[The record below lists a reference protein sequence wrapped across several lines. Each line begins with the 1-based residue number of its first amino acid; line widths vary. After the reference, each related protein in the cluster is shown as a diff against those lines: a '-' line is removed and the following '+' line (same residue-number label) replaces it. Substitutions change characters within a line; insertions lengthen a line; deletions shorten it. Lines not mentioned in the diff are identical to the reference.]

1 MQVFQGTGNQAKE
14 RVSVGDV
21 NGDGSVYGLR
31 VRGADGQTILLDEN
45 GVKSE
50 GITDGAITND
60 KISDNANID
69 GAKLNINSVVSKINE
84 DGTETIQGTKIEVD
98 GTTLNTKLSTITTK
112 QTEDSERITQAQ
124 SQITANTNAI
134 KLKVDEQTYT
144 TDKKD
149 MTSKLE
155 KNTSEISAMKGEIA
169 LKVEQTDIENAINEA
184 TLSRADFIARN
195 FLSTPL
201 IVSDSTLPIYTSSG
215 IPNPPIGSVF
225 GGFSQ
230 ERNIIKD
237 NNISSNGSAWAI
249 IVGYEFYKNTT
260 DNDKKNKIRDVI
272 KKVAD
277 FMANNVSIGRFNS
290 MDFNFIDT
298 NYKYDSTSK
307 SWVKSNYKEIYI
319 STLWL
324 QVKAMVY
331 AYEILKDNT
340 YSSLCFN
347 ILDSL
352 FNTHFYI
359 NAKVASNELPT
370 HLEWSSYEYLA
381 CDNLSTNYRFV
392 ASTKQ
397 YANQMGYYIHQ
408 AIPDVIRVFGDN
420 ERPTPKGDIY
430 KPSDILVGLK
440 KYLKNAYDTQNITAK
455 PLGLPYGYFHRVEN
469 ESGGYDYI
477 PQNWNF
483 IEDTWG
489 DGWFVG
495 DVVTYTIY
503 AFAAS
508 GLTDIARE
516 YADNYYKLRVNVK
529 DDKWSTRFN
538 ASELIFYD
546 RMDFYTGSHLS
557 DDDSISITYT
567 ALYYEILKQI
577 GKNEHIDACCY
588 TLAKHQINNLD
599 NKNIDGG
606 YPWDISRDDSSLEF
620 KSFGEIINSQFYK
633 NLNITSFT
641 AIDNKFAEIKVTTD
655 TISQNVSNLS
665 QTVSNK
671 ADGSTVST
679 LNNKVGS
686 LETSVNGIT
695 GKVSNLEQTTNTIN
709 GKVSSIDTRLTSA
722 ESKITETAI
731 TNTVK
736 KNFYTKDDINNKG
749 YQTSSQVQQTVDGLQ
764 VKVQQSG
771 GYNLLRNG
779 CAKNGTAY
787 WSNNG
792 GGISVQDTN
801 APTNEHKYFNS
812 SFPNGIVGEWV
823 QLKNNTY
830 YTYSAKINL
839 ASAINMTDTTPLHFW
854 CNTTQTSGN
863 PQLSI
868 ISRSHTS
875 IPANQWVDIWVTFK
889 TATSNTVW
897 FRPFLYT
904 GGSSVAFKVTE
915 LMLCEGSL
923 DVPYAPHPSEI
934 YDGATTIDK
943 DGVTVTASNV
953 KSKTN
958 MSADGFKITKTDT
971 NEDVFK
977 VNADGT
983 LYMKGQIIVTGGS
996 VPTSN
1001 LSGTISSN
1009 QLNSSITS
1017 DINNAKNNASSALS
1031 TANTANSTANSNKTN
1046 ITNLQGEVNT
1056 VKSNV
1061 ASLEVTTSGISQ
1073 KVSSVESTT
1082 ATLSGKVDTANN
1094 NATSAL
1100 NTANS
1105 TNTKL
1110 NNLQIGGRN
1119 LIRNSQ
1125 NYSNW
1130 LGENGTTVSTIDN
1143 SNEPTKI
1150 LQVTTNGSASGHVKI
1165 NVSNYIK
1172 GKEYI
1177 LSFYAKNISGDKT
1190 INFEPHGGPVYSVTS
1205 TSEWVQYKVKIIPN
1219 LNWSSTSPYFYF
1231 NNKNNTSVFQIKN
1244 VKLEEGNKATDW
1256 TPAPEDVDGAINSV
1270 DSKVDTLRTEYNSTK
1285 SKVATIETNLSGIT
1299 SRVSSTETN
1308 IEKISN
1314 ASSQNLLYNSD
1325 FRIINGSLPDGWST
1339 DSSKITLDPNT
1350 TLLDGIPTFWFN
1362 VTGLTENAWKAV
1374 YSPFISAKAGEKFVA
1389 SAYVLGHNNWSVLDA
1404 GGGLEIE
1411 YYNDNERIST
1421 SGVSIDKSNLNWK
1434 RLVVKGIAP
1443 TGTTRVRI
1451 RVHPVRNGQFNMSK
1465 PMLQYGETV
1474 TGWDRGFDINNLTT
1488 RLKTAESKITED
1500 AITNTVKKSFYTKSE
1515 TDSQITSKGYQ
1526 TASQVQQ
1533 TVNGLQIKVQESGGY
1548 NLIYNGNFK
1557 KDLNNWNIA
1566 GDTSKV
1572 LISSTLSCSANQKG
1586 VRIEG
1591 TLKNAVW
1598 VHQSVPWDSN
1608 EPITLSYW
1616 QHTTANGSDGTTNP
1630 FRATQVVLSYTDGTS
1645 SWHTNSGQSK
1655 YNTWEKFSYTITPD
1669 SGKRV
1674 RSVQVDLWC
1683 RDTTKIVY
1691 YTNVMLEKGSLA
1703 TEYTPNP
1710 NEIYAGI
1717 TTIDKDGIT
1726 VTNTSSS
1733 TYTQIDSESFR
1744 VEDNKGGT
1752 VAEFSQ
1758 NSQIP
1763 NLTAGIINA
1772 NEIYSPNI
1780 CTKSPMSG
1788 SIKYIVN
1795 GSTGNDN
1802 NNGTTYST
1810 PFKTV
1815 AKAVSMLNTQQDRS
1829 VDIEVYG
1836 NVTGFDVKGINGT
1849 GAIRF
1854 YFSDDAIVNG
1864 AVIIGGITNTI
1875 GFHGGSSDK
1884 ATFKNGISIY
1894 RCRDIEIGSLT
1905 FRGTNSNGNNIYL
1918 EDVTFARIMSCDL
1931 GGLST
1936 QLLCAV
1942 QARRSNLW
1950 IYNCRGSKIT
1960 DVVAQSEFSIAY
1972 APRAGTSN
1980 VPDYSNAFLCNY
1992 DGAGRIH
1999 NWSGG
2004 NFVKTPSKGWNP
2016 AYTPTQKTQT
2026 WNFNKVWSDETLN
2039 GWSDRQELIQGYA
2052 STWNTGRW
2060 TGYMQF
2066 TDGMAAIR
2074 SAISGGT
2081 NFSGRLYVQR
2091 RTSSGNSTG
2100 SKLCLYASDGTLI
2113 TNSTT
2118 INRGQGVWV
2127 NLSSAII
2134 SKIASGAITYFYLKA
2149 DANNTSTFFKC
2160 EANPKI
2166 EITYTK

>member
-1 MQVFQGTGNQAKE
+1 MLFILNKSYEVVGTLNSKGDLSKITTYFDDKYTQDLGTGAETFQFSVAANSTQAQHLVSGNFVAFKENGEFKLFNIINIEETHEEIFMKEVYCEMASIELINKIVRPMEVLNSSLRKFLESILEDTEWQLGKMDIGFTQVYDFKVTDYKSVYELIQEYAVGTYGAEISYRVEIENGVVVGKYIDCYAERGKDNGFRFYYGSNLSSVVKTVDSSNLATALIGVGKNGLTFKSVEAPDKPLNSDFIANETAFEQWNVNGNHIFGVHNADTESPQELLRLTRIALEERANPQIKYEMKAELLGKNVGIGDTVYVVDHEFNPPLHLSARVNQLITSKTDPNSNEVVLANFKEVNSNITEEMRSLASQLEGYVDSQFPISGDKIQDGAIGKQQFSKEYHTELIADAVYASLVETEELIAGKADIGDLTAINAKIENLKVEKADITELHAQKAEIENLVAEKAEIEDLKATNAQIENLKANKADIDDLHATNATIGELQANKADITELNVVKGSIEHLETEVAEIGTLKSDIADIEHILAGNITADNIQTGAITAGSGIIADGAIGNAQISQIDAGKIEAGTIDTSKVTIQGSNGHLRLKGNRMQVFEGTGNQAKE

-21 NGDGSVYGLR
+21 NGDGTKFGLR

-45 GVKSE
+45 GVTSE
-50 GITDGAITND
+50 GITDGSITND
-60 KISDNANID
+60 KISDNAEID

-98 GTTLNTKLSTITTK
+98 GTTLNTKLSSITTK
-112 QTEDSERITQAQ
+112 QTEDSNRITQAQ
-124 SQITANTNAI
+124 SQITANANAI

-155 KNTSEISAMKGEIA
+155 KNTSEISTMKGQIA
-169 LKVEQTDIENAINEA
+169 LKVEQTDIENAKNELEGTIDIKIDSA
-184 TLSRADFIARN
+184 KAD
-195 FLSTPL
+195 
-201 IVSDSTLPIYTSSG
+201 
-215 IPNPPIGSVF
+215 
-225 GGFSQ
+225 
-230 ERNIIKD
+230 IK
-237 NNISSNGSAWAI
+237 I
-249 IVGYEFYKNTT
+249 TT
-260 DNDKKNKIRDVI
+260 D
-272 KKVAD
+272 A
-277 FMANNVSIGRFNS
+277 
-290 MDFNFIDT
+290 
-298 NYKYDSTSK
+298 
-307 SWVKSNYKEIYI
+307 
-319 STLWL
+319 
-324 QVKAMVY
+324 
-331 AYEILKDNT
+331 
-340 YSSLCFN
+340 
-347 ILDSL
+347 
-352 FNTHFYI
+352 
-359 NAKVASNELPT
+359 
-370 HLEWSSYEYLA
+370 
-381 CDNLSTNYRFV
+381 
-392 ASTKQ
+392 
-397 YANQMGYYIHQ
+397 
-408 AIPDVIRVFGDN
+408 
-420 ERPTPKGDIY
+420 
-430 KPSDILVGLK
+430 
-440 KYLKNAYDTQNITAK
+440 
-455 PLGLPYGYFHRVEN
+455 
-469 ESGGYDYI
+469 
-477 PQNWNF
+477 
-483 IEDTWG
+483 
-489 DGWFVG
+489 
-495 DVVTYTIY
+495 
-503 AFAAS
+503 
-508 GLTDIARE
+508 
-516 YADNYYKLRVNVK
+516 
-529 DDKWSTRFN
+529 
-538 ASELIFYD
+538 
-546 RMDFYTGSHLS
+546 
-557 DDDSISITYT
+557 
-567 ALYYEILKQI
+567 
-577 GKNEHIDACCY
+577 
-588 TLAKHQINNLD
+588 
-599 NKNIDGG
+599 
-606 YPWDISRDDSSLEF
+606 
-620 KSFGEIINSQFYK
+620 
-633 NLNITSFT
+633 
-641 AIDNKFAEIKVTTD
+641 
-655 TISQNVSNLS
+655 ISQNVSNLS
-665 QTVSNK
+665 QTVSTK
-671 ADGSTVST
+671 ADGSTVSS
-679 LNNKVGS
+679 LNSKVSS
-686 LETSVNGIT
+686 LETSVNGIS
-695 GKVSNLEQTTNTIN
+695 GKVTSLEKTTTTLGTQVNT
-709 GKVSSIDTRLTSA
+709 A
-722 ESKITETAI
+722 
-731 TNTVK
+731 NT
-736 KNFYTKDDINNKG
+736 
-749 YQTSSQVQQTVDGLQ
+749 
-764 VKVQQSG
+764 
-771 GYNLLRNG
+771 
-779 CAKNGTAY
+779 
-787 WSNNG
+787 
-792 GGISVQDTN
+792 
-801 APTNEHKYFNS
+801 
-812 SFPNGIVGEWV
+812 
-823 QLKNNTY
+823 
-830 YTYSAKINL
+830 
-839 ASAINMTDTTPLHFW
+839 
-854 CNTTQTSGN
+854 
-863 PQLSI
+863 
-868 ISRSHTS
+868 
-875 IPANQWVDIWVTFK
+875 
-889 TATSNTVW
+889 
-897 FRPFLYT
+897 
-904 GGSSVAFKVTE
+904 
-915 LMLCEGSL
+915 
-923 DVPYAPHPSEI
+923 
-934 YDGATTIDK
+934 
-943 DGVTVTASNV
+943 
-953 KSKTN
+953 
-958 MSADGFKITKTDT
+958 
-971 NEDVFK
+971 
-977 VNADGT
+977 
-983 LYMKGQIIVTGGS
+983 
-996 VPTSN
+996 
-1001 LSGTISSN
+1001 
-1009 QLNSSITS
+1009 
-1017 DINNAKNNASSALS
+1017 NASSALNKANS
-1031 TANTANSTANSNKTN
+1031 ATTTANNAQNTANTNKSN
-1046 ITNLQGEVNT
+1046 ITNLQGEVST

-1082 ATLSGKVDTANN
+1082 ATLSGKVNTANN
-1094 NATSAL
+1094 NAINAL
-1100 NTANS
+1100 NKANSANTLADSKAKVFTTTPTVPYKVGDLWVQGTNGDVMKCKTARASGSYTASDWEKASKYTDDTKANAVDGKVTTLQGTVNTTNSKVATLETNLNGITQRVSSTESTTATLTTKVNTIEGTANTAKS
-1105 TNTKL
+1105 TADSAKTTATNAQNSANSANSKIEG
-1110 NNLQIGGRN
+1110 LQIGGRN

-1150 LQVTTNGSASGHVKI
+1150 LQVTTNSSASGHVKI
-1165 NVSNYIK
+1165 NVSNYTK

-1219 LNWSSTSPYFYF
+1219 LNWSSISPYFYF

-1299 SRVSSTETN
+1299 SRVSSVETN

-1389 SAYVLGHNNWSVLDA
+1389 SAYVIGHNNWSVLDA

-1411 YYNDNERIST
+1411 YYNDSGRIST
-1421 SGVSIDKSNLNWK
+1421 SGTSINKSNLNWQ
-1434 RLVVKGIAP
+1434 RLVAKGIAP
-1443 TGTTRVRI
+1443 TGTTKVRI

-1500 AITNTVKKSFYTKSE
+1500 AITNTVKKNFYTKSE
-1515 TDSQITSKGYQ
+1515 TNSQITSKGYQ

-1533 TVNGLQIKVQESGGY
+1533 TVDNLQLKFTQSGGY
-1548 NLIYNGNFK
+1548 NLLKNSAFA
-1557 KDLNNWNIA
+1557 NNSFDKWWTWGPVTRWTNLTYYKEEGDMYIA
-1566 GDTSKV
+1566 N
-1572 LISSTLSCSANQKG
+1572 SSTTDAGGLWQD
-1586 VRIEG
+1586 IE
-1591 TLKNAVW
+1591 T
-1598 VHQSVPWDSN
+1598 
-1608 EPITLSYW
+1608 PILP
-1616 QHTTANGSDGTTNP
+1616 N
-1630 FRATQVVLSYTDGTS
+1630 
-1645 SWHTNSGQSK
+1645 
-1655 YNTWEKFSYTITPD
+1655 
-1669 SGKRV
+1669 
-1674 RSVQVDLWC
+1674 
-1683 RDTTKIVY
+1683 
-1691 YTNVMLEKGSLA
+1691 
-1703 TEYTPNP
+1703 TEYTLSVLVSKEGNVKGGYFAMEYQETVAGSHFTSQVINLTFDGKRHSYTFTTPNDSRIKYAKCGFRHDGSNSDSGGFLIRINKPCLTTGRVNVWSPHP
-1710 NEIYAGI
+1710 NEIYDGI

-1726 VTNTSSS
+1726 VRQSNIS
-1733 TYTQIDSESFR
+1733 TYTSMDASSFR
-1744 VEDNKGGT
+1744 VENNTGGT

-1772 NEIYSPNI
+1772 NEVYSPNI

-1802 NNGTTYST
+1802 NNGTYSS

-1815 AKAVSMLNTQQDRS
+1815 SKAISMLNTQQDRS
-1829 VDIEVYG
+1829 VDIEIYG
-1836 NVTGFDVKGINGT
+1836 SVTGFDVKGINGT

-1884 ATFKNGISIY
+1884 PTFKNGISIY
-1894 RCRDIEIGSLT
+1894 RCRDVEIGSLT
-1905 FRGTNSNGNNIYL
+1905 FRGTNSSGTNIYL
-1918 EDVTFARIMSCDL
+1918 EDVTFARIMGCDL

-1936 QLLCAV
+1936 QLLCAI

-1992 DGAGRIH
+1992 DGDGRIH

-2074 SAISGGT
+2074 STISGGT

-2127 NLSSAII
+2127 TLSSAII

-2149 DANNTSTFFKC
+2149 DSNNSATYFKC
-2160 EANPKI
+2160 ESNAKI